1 MTELGQWSTSC
12 SLSLSL
18 LHLLT
23 LAAILLTLKT
33 KTRWLMNQVYQ
44 CKYTTSAFGDN
55 KTARTLK
62 NNNNNKKK
70 NDVNSKIVKLMVGS
84 YKSDTKV

>member
-55 KTARTLK
+55 KTAGTLK
-62 NNNNNKKK
+62 NNNNNNKK
-70 NDVNSKIVKLMVGS
+70 DVNSKIVKLMVGS
-84 YKSDTKV
+84 YKSDSKV